1 MNRLNVS
8 NTGGFPF
15 DADILGFMQNS
26 YELLNVLGEI
36 AGNLAILKGCQV
48 VGSNVSEGVVYIDG
62 EVLYFKAGTLSQ
74 NVSIVENSEKLIFKD
89 GVSKPVKIERFVQ
102 FGGQGNVYK
111 WADFK
116 RITNIQEIQKKA
128 FENENSLL
136 KRLAKLEERVT
147 KTIPIGLVA
156 IWDRPADQIPEGWI
170 EHTDLQGR
178 TPVGRHLGDAD
189 FGTLGK
195 NLGEKTHRLTID
207 EMPLHNHDIYNTEGR
222 GYEVLGLTYSPVNAG
237 GGFEYSDGRR
247 NTEDGRHFWGK
258 QANVLTTRN
267 RGNDLPHNNIQP
279 SRIVRFIRFV
289 GFS

>member
-26 YELLNVLGEI
+26 YELLNVLGEM

-207 EMPLHNHDIYNTEGR
+207 EIPKHSHKFKGQETQDDQ
-222 GYEVLGLTYSPVNAG
+222 GYGSHQNEFSVSGNFNLSDVISDTG
-237 GGFEYSDGRR
+237 GDR
-247 NTEDGRHFWGK
+247 
-258 QANVLTTRN
+258 
-267 RGNDLPHNNIQP
+267 PHNNIQP